1 MQLALRSSPSIRG
14 AGAGA
19 AVALA
24 SGALA
29 LLALRTAHAA
39 PELGY
44 MTWSPWGAAALLVP
58 GVAAVGL
65 ALESLSRRRDDR
77 CALLLALAGLASL
90 LPELSV
96 PGTRPALAFT
106 TGLVLAWAAPPLVG
120 HLALVY
126 RSRATTRPVG
136 FLCGAGYISAVVL
149 LGLLPALVFDRV
161 ASGCSD
167 CATNLL
173 LLHTSTQLE
182 APLTRAGIAATL
194 VWATLCIAAITLR
207 LAQATAAGRRL
218 LWPVL
223 VPAALFVGCFAAEL
237 ALSVSRA
244 YLSTGAADRAFW
256 LGGQAALFTLALGT
270 ATPRLRARRARTL
283 LTRDVVELSDRSGT
297 DSVAERLSVV
307 LGDPTL
313 EIAYAVGEPARFVD
327 ATGAPVDLGLQAG
340 RATTALPGLHGEP
353 ESTVLVRHRPG
364 LLDDPVLVD
373 EIAKAARLPLRNERL
388 RADAAA
394 RLALLQASRKRIVAA
409 ADAERQ
415 RVERDLHDG
424 AQQRLVSLAVS
435 LRATRS
441 GASDDA
447 PLLVEA
453 QEELAAALDEL
464 RLIARGLYPAV
475 LDELGLAAAIE
486 ALAETAPLPIK
497 IGDLPQERL
506 DPVVEATAYSVVTET
521 VHDPAASRV
530 AINGHRDADT
540 LTLLILTDAPAPDLT
555 RLSDRIGAAGG
566 TLRWRPQA
574 GEVLLEVAIPCES

>member
-1 MQLALRSSPSIRG
+1 
-14 AGAGA
+14 
-19 AVALA
+19 
-24 SGALA
+24 
-29 LLALRTAHAA
+29 
-39 PELGY
+39 
-44 MTWSPWGAAALLVP
+44 
-58 GVAAVGL
+58 
-65 ALESLSRRRDDR
+65 
-77 CALLLALAGLASL
+77 
-90 LPELSV
+90 
-96 PGTRPALAFT
+96 
-106 TGLVLAWAAPPLVG
+106 
-120 HLALVY
+120 
-126 RSRATTRPVG
+126 
-136 FLCGAGYISAVVL
+136 
-149 LGLLPALVFDRV
+149 
-161 ASGCSD
+161 
-167 CATNLL
+167 
-173 LLHTSTQLE
+173 
-182 APLTRAGIAATL
+182 
-194 VWATLCIAAITLR
+194 
-207 LAQATAAGRRL
+207 
-218 LWPVL
+218 
-223 VPAALFVGCFAAEL
+223 
-237 ALSVSRA
+237 VSRA